1 MLTIDDI
8 KEFPK
13 YQKLWK
19 EFSRSGDKGRQV
31 TAPTVIRTN
40 VRDLEKFLL
49 WSKGKT
55 FFFAC
60 RDNNTR
66 YHDNGHRDLE
76 LDPMAQGAVTVMDL
90 TALVASLS
98 STPPVN

>member
-1 MLTIDDI
+1 LAEGVEMT
-8 KEFPK
+8 K
-13 YQKLWK
+13 
-19 EFSRSGDKGRQV
+19 R
-31 TAPTVIRTN
+31 
-40 VRDLEKFLL
+40 
-49 WSKGKT
+49 

-66 YHDNGHRDLE
+66 YCDNGHRDLE

-98 STPPVN
+98 SAPPVN